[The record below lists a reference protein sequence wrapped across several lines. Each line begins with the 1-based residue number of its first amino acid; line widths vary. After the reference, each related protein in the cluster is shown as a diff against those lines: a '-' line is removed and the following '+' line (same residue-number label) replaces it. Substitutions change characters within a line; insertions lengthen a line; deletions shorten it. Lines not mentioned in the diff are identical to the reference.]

1 MNNPKVDIILP
12 NFNSS
17 DFILKTVQSIKKQSY
32 KNWKLVIVDDNSNL
46 KTKKNFKKI
55 SKYKKIKVYWS
66 KKITALLIVE
76 ILL

>member
-46 KTKKNFKKI
+46 KTKKILKKI

>member
-32 KNWKLVIVDDNSNL
+32 KKLETCNC
-46 KTKKNFKKI
+46 
-55 SKYKKIKVYWS
+55 
-66 KKITALLIVE
+66 
-76 ILL
+76 